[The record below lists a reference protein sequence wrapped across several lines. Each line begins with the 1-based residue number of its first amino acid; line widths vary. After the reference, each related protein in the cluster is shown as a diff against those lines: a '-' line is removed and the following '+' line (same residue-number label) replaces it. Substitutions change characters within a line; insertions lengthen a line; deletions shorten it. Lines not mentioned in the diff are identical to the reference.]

1 MKLNWLQLEIMNKA
15 SVGALEESKISGL
28 VINDGKIV
36 GRLDEDEDVEGR

>member
-15 SVGALEESKISGL
+15 SVSVLEESKIFGL